1 MRRGDEKPQLSSIEH
16 SQPMKIFA
24 GIEHAEIQRP
34 TVLTLGVF
42 DGLHLGHRAI
52 VRTVVER
59 ASLIG
64 ATPTL
69 VTFDPHPRQVL
80 KPGTAPPLLQ
90 TFNQKME
97 GLRLLGIEQVVVLE
111 FNQELA
117 AMFAEDFIQ
126 RYIVD
131 ALRAREVYLGKGFAF
146 GHERRGNIEMLKWIS
161 RQFGFYAAEVPEVQM
176 RGRRISSTM
185 IRMLLKAGRVNLT
198 RRMLGRPYGIEG
210 VVTQGR
216 GIGRKFLFPTANLEL
231 QNRVLPADGVYVT
244 LALVDGVWRRSVT
257 NIGKRPTLGAEAE
270 SKVET
275 HLIDFDDD
283 LYGRTIR
290 VRVLHR
296 LRGEKKF
303 SGIDELRAQIAR
315 DRNRA
320 VRFFNSRVAARNLD
334 FA

>member
-1 MRRGDEKPQLSSIEH
+1 MN
-16 SQPMKIFA
+16 IFH
-24 GIEHAEIQRP
+24 GIDHPGIRRP
-34 TVLTLGVF
+34 TALTLGVF
-42 DGLHLGHRAI
+42 DGLHLGHQAI

-59 ASLIG
+59 AAIIG

-69 VTFDPHPRQVL
+69 ITFDPHPRQAL
-80 KPGTAPPLLQ
+80 KPETAPPLLQ

-97 GLRLLGIEQVVVLE
+97 GLRLLGIEQVIVLE
-111 FNQELA
+111 FNRELA
-117 AMFAEDFIQ
+117 ATSAEDFVR

-131 ALRAREVYLGKGFAF
+131 ALQAREVYLGKGFAF
-146 GHERRGNIEMLKWIS
+146 GHERRGNIEMLKWLS
-161 RQFGFYAAEVPEVQM
+161 HQLGFYAAEVPEVQL

-185 IRMLLKAGRVNLT
+185 IRILLKAGRVNLA

-210 VVTQGR
+210 VVTRGR

-257 NIGKRPTLGAEAE
+257 NIGKRPTLGADAE

-275 HLIDFDDD
+275 HLIDFDGD
-283 LYGRTIR
+283 LYEKTIR
-290 VRVLHR
+290 VRILHR

-303 SGIDELRAQIAR
+303 SGIDELRAQIMR
-315 DRNRA
+315 DRDRA
-320 VRFFNSRVAARNLD
+320 IRYFNSRIVARNLN
-334 FA
+334 FL

>member
-1 MRRGDEKPQLSSIEH
+1 MNIIH
-16 SQPMKIFA
+16 
-24 GIEHAEIQRP
+24 GIDQAEIRRP
-34 TVLTLGVF
+34 TTLTLGVF
-42 DGLHLGHRAI
+42 DGLHLGHQAI

-59 ASLIG
+59 AALIG

-69 VTFDPHPRQVL
+69 ITFDPHPRQVL
-80 KPGTAPPLLQ
+80 KPETAPPLLQ

-97 GLRLLGIEQVVVLE
+97 GLKLLGIEQVVVLD

-117 AMFAEDFIQ
+117 ALSAEEFTQ

-131 ALRAREVYLGKGFAF
+131 AVRAREVYLGKGFAF

-161 RQFGFYAAEVPEVQM
+161 HQFGFHAAEVPEVQL

-185 IRMLLKAGRVNLT
+185 IRMLLKAGRVNLA

-231 QNRVLPADGVYVT
+231 QNRVLPADGV
-244 LALVDGVWRRSVT
+244 WRRSVT

-270 SKVET
+270 SKVEA

-303 SGIDELRAQIAR
+303 SGIDELRAQITR
-315 DRNRA
+315 DRERA
-320 VRFFNSRVAARNLD
+320 IRYFNSQFASRNLS
-334 FA
+334 FV

>member
-1 MRRGDEKPQLSSIEH
+1 MN
-16 SQPMKIFA
+16 IFH
-24 GIEHAEIQRP
+24 GIDHPDVRRP

-42 DGLHLGHRAI
+42 DGLHSGHQAI

-59 ASLIG
+59 ARIIG

-69 VTFDPHPRQVL
+69 ITFDPHPRQLL
-80 KPGTAPPLLQ
+80 KPETAPPLLQ

-117 AMFAEDFIQ
+117 AMFAEDFVE

-131 ALRAREVYLGKGFAF
+131 ALDAREVYLGKGFAF

-161 RQFGFYAAEVPEVQM
+161 HQFGFYAAEVPEVQL

-185 IRMLLKAGRVNLT
+185 IRMLLKAGRVNLA

-244 LALVDGVWRRSVT
+244 LVLVDGVWRRSVT
-257 NIGKRPTLGAEAE
+257 NIGKRPTLGADAE
-270 SKVET
+270 SKVEA
-275 HLIDFDDD
+275 HLIDFDGD

-290 VRVLHR
+290 VRILHR

-303 SGIDELRAQIAR
+303 SGIDELRAQIMR
-315 DRNRA
+315 DRERA
-320 VRFFNSRVAARNLD
+320 IRYFDSRIVAGNLD
-334 FA
+334 FL